1 MRSSL
6 FSSNQIY
13 IANTPLYC
21 RKVTF
26 VKGSTTVNT
35 VVFLWFIFFWN
46 ICIKTRTLSYL
57 SVNNYFLCRFFN
69 MFVVIT
75 NESKIIMSIEQKSSI
90 LSLVNIYRLIHGN
103 FHIGLVIIPRPPYW
117 PDAQY
122 GSRDD
127 NQANMEMPMIV
138 LNYVLHTSDI

>member
-6 FSSNQIY
+6 SSSNQIY

-26 VKGSTTVNT
+26 VKGRTTVNT
-35 VVFLWFIFFWN
+35 VVFHWFVFFWN

-117 PDAQY
+117 PDAQ
-122 GSRDD
+122 SR
-127 NQANMEMPMIV
+127 ANMGRGMITRSIWKCPW
-138 LNYVLHTSDI
+138 LY

>member
-6 FSSNQIY
+6 SSSNQIY

-57 SVNNYFLCRFFN
+57 SVNNYFPCRFFN

-75 NESKIIMSIEQKSSI
+75 NESKLILSIEQNSSM
-90 LSLVNIYRLIHGN
+90 LSLVNIYRLINGN
-103 FHIGLVIIPRPPYW
+103 FHIGLAIIPRPPYW
-117 PDAQY
+117 PDAQ
-122 GSRDD
+122 SR
-127 NQANMEMPMIV
+127 ANMARGMITRPIWKCPW
-138 LNYVLHTSDI
+138 LY